1 MHSRMKINI
10 LAFVL
15 CALILQSCS
24 TGKEILYM
32 QDASQ
37 YNNTKINYTDA
48 TIQPNDILKVT
59 IGALIPETAIPYNK
73 ITANSVQANNVDVM
87 RLEGYLVSSNSTISL
102 PILGEVSILGET
114 TETLE
119 LKIVEMLEKGGH
131 LVNPSVIVR
140 LMNAKVTIL
149 GEVNQP
155 GTYSFTE
162 KNITFLQALGLA
174 GDLTIKG
181 KREDIMLIREV
192 DGVRTVSHIN
202 ITKSDWFDTEA
213 YYIKPNDVIVVN
225 PNNPKVKSAGFIGDS
240 AAVLTIASLVLSTAI
255 LLTR

>member
-174 GDLTIKG
+174 
-181 KREDIMLIREV
+181 
-192 DGVRTVSHIN
+192 
-202 ITKSDWFDTEA
+202 
-213 YYIKPNDVIVVN
+213 
-225 PNNPKVKSAGFIGDS
+225 
-240 AAVLTIASLVLSTAI
+240 
-255 LLTR
+255 